1 MAISRAF
8 AYNTGA
14 AIAGLTQVGN
24 LAISGTSF
32 SGLTSSLSWYNGP
45 DESLGY
51 VIAYESPGNTVPN
64 SATFGR
70 VQFWR
75 SSTQSD
81 ATFISLSGYI
91 SKRHGSPQNF
101 TTGGSASSWL
111 SSNGY
116 WTNWAISYTA
126 GLYKTTYSGYFTDN
140 VSFFATATPQ
150 AFGTNPA
157 TSVQTTVISEAVSGD
172 GDNFSCQ
179 WLGYFK
185 PTTTQTYTFYTN
197 SDDASY
203 VWVGANAI
211 SGFTTANATV
221 NNGGAHG
228 PTETSGSIALTA
240 GVYYPIRIQFGESGG
255 GDVMT
260 FNFSTSTITKTTN
273 VTGLVFY
280 NPITNNF

>member
-14 AIAGLTQVGN
+14 AIIGLTQVGN
-24 LAISGTSF
+24 LAITGTAF
-32 SGLTSSLSWYNGP
+32 SGLTTSLAWYNGP
-45 DESLGY
+45 DEETGY
-51 VIAYESPGNTVPN
+51 VIAYESAGNTVPG
-64 SATFGR
+64 SATLAR

-75 SSTQSD
+75 TSTQSD

-91 SKRHGSPQNF
+91 STQHGTPQNF
-101 TTGGSASSWL
+101 TTGSSASSWL
-111 SSNGY
+111 NTNGY
-116 WTNWAISYTA
+116 WTSWVLSYTA
-126 GLYKTTYSGYFTDN
+126 GLYKTTYTGYFADN

-157 TSVQTTVISEAVSGD
+157 TSVQTTAISEAGSGD

-185 PTTTQTYTFYTN
+185 PTTTQTYTFYTT

-203 VWVGANAI
+203 VWIGSNAI

-228 PTETSGSIALTA
+228 PTEASGSIALTA
-240 GVYYPIRIQFGESGG
+240 GVYYPIRIQFGEQGG

-260 FNFSTSTITKTTN
+260 FNYSTSTITKTTN

-280 NPITNNF
+280 NPVTNNF